1 MENGRMHVRT
11 GCILVTL
18 DTVPA
23 VIVILNGDFDTLT
36 LIRDEICGD
45 NPVPTVL
52 VKESGGLADLLAY
65 ARQHHEEIQ
74 IQR

>member
-1 MENGRMHVRT
+1 MDIFV
-11 GCILVTL
+11 IS

-23 VIVILNGDFDTLT
+23 VIVIVNGGFDTLT
-36 LIRDEICGD
+36 LVRDEICGD

-65 ARQHHEEIQ
+65 ARQHNEEIQ